1 MRTDWTG
8 SGGSAN
14 AYTASARLC
23 IDCATSTATIPTI
36 IDAPRVIAVVL
47 EVFGGLGGDVTWPTF
62 CFTQQLGYLSPD
74 RLRHRLRPRK
84 WSATS
89 NISLSMF
96 SSTFGSCVVVSDCQQ
111 ARIASCRSFLD
122 ASLSPVFSLRPVC
135 CSGSM
140 CIAGDK
146 MGRKPELEVG
156 KIRAAQVRGGCPRV
170 MFGSAPR
177 VGLRRHLRGRY
188 MAFRTSFCAFY
199 ASICVSGD
207 DLSSSLERSLQ
218 SMTPASMCPQA
229 EVHVHR
235 PKLNVSP
242 SPDELLLTPQRPSR
256 LSRPSVPATS
266 TRPTR
271 TPP

>member
-1 MRTDWTG
+1 MTVRERPRPQRHQQGRLDQAVQPARPRQGLVFARGARDDSDFATSTWTRHIDGNGSRNDGDGLDMIGDGLGSAGGGCLCMGKSGEVGTNGGAMRTDWTG

-23 IDCATSTATIPTI
+23 IDCATSTATIRTI

-111 ARIASCRSFLD
+111 ARIASYRSLLD

-135 CSGSM
+135 CSGSV
-140 CIAGDK
+140 CIVWD
-146 MGRKPELEVG
+146 
-156 KIRAAQVRGGCPRV
+156 
-170 MFGSAPR
+170 
-177 VGLRRHLRGRY
+177 
-188 MAFRTSFCAFY
+188 
-199 ASICVSGD
+199 
-207 DLSSSLERSLQ
+207 
-218 SMTPASMCPQA
+218 
-229 EVHVHR
+229 
-235 PKLNVSP
+235 
-242 SPDELLLTPQRPSR
+242 
-256 LSRPSVPATS
+256 
-266 TRPTR
+266 
-271 TPP
+271 